1 MNNKK
6 KINKKIEKFGEDQF
20 FMDELHSGQY
30 WTDDFDKKF
39 QQKYPET
46 IPNTN
51 QLIQLLKNSIIDTS
65 DETYQELKNLTV
77 IFFSFNSF
85 NDLRNTLQDIVV
97 DDIDSYD
104 EFMYTQIYSDL
115 HSQFDKVFKFN

>member
-1 MNNKK
+1 MSNKK
-6 KINKKIEKFGEDQF
+6 KINKLIEKFGEDQF
-20 FMDELHSGQY
+20 FMDELHSGNY

-97 DDIDSYD
+97 DDIYSYD

-115 HSQFDKVFKFN
+115 RSQFDKVFKFN

>member
-1 MNNKK
+1 L
-6 KINKKIEKFGEDQF
+6 IEKFGEDQF
-20 FMDELHSGQY
+20 FMDELHSGNY

-97 DDIDSYD
+97 DDIYSYD

-115 HSQFDKVFKFN
+115 RSQFDKVFKFN